1 MTEDEERHADEVN
14 IAFQMGAEWERK
26 QSKARIEKL
35 EAALRDLSDGWE
47 CCAVSKAMRSVAR
60 KALGG
65 GKMKPSDK
73 IWLEPEC
80 DECDERCWSCAPFED
95 CEECGKETIGYV
107 RDDIVLAASQEASR
121 MFDRIEKLEAALR
134 ALKAMHHEGGID
146 DLQERDDRTYF
157 IICDALDAE

>member
-26 QSKARIEKL
+26 QSKA
-35 EAALRDLSDGWE
+35 
-47 CCAVSKAMRSVAR
+47 
-60 KALGG
+60 
-65 GKMKPSDK
+65 
-73 IWLEPEC
+73 
-80 DECDERCWSCAPFED
+80 
-95 CEECGKETIGYV
+95 
-107 RDDIVLAASQEASR
+107 
-121 MFDRIEKLEAALR
+121 RIEKLEAALR